1 MARGCP
7 NQVRSVGRQSW
18 LFPGRGFEKNRVAW
32 RRLGAADPGNPG
44 PRGQQSL
51 HRFPRAAETRHTLPP
66 DLCEQICTQLRSV
79 TLKARLGTASSR
91 SRCPQGP
98 EGSCA

>member
-51 HRFPRAAETRHTLPP
+51 HRFPRAAETIGTP
-66 DLCEQICTQLRSV
+66 C
-79 TLKARLGTASSR
+79 RLTCASKSAH
-91 SRCPQGP
+91 S
-98 EGSCA
+98 